1 LIYIIISAL
10 FLSYIFIVIKR
21 GKKYKY
27 DTSKDYI
34 YDLDKNLLKSFNL
47 KEQNFILTNEFLD
60 YDTLFM
66 KVKLSKN
73 LSSLLFKPYFEISGV
88 KHFVEY
94 AAKGT
99 RYINI
104 SHLKEKNNSINLH
117 HISLESFDVEI
128 FGYKNNIT
136 KNKKVLILAPHADD
150 AEIAAFGFYKEMD
163 NVTIVTTTAGEHGF
177 CNYCNIFSDD
187 KTKQAIKKGKLR
199 AYDAMTVPLLGGV
212 PVHKSITLGYFG
224 GSLEWMSKNKDLEAS
239 SVVDGVNDMN
249 IFRNVSHSD
258 IKLQKSVK
266 VNYESFLNDIGLIL
280 ESIKPDIIV
289 TSHPEIDSHT
299 DHKYT
304 TSALLESMKNIN
316 FEAKLLLYTNHL
328 TLSETYPLGEIYSAI
343 TLPPN
348 KKDFYFDS
356 VYSFNLDKDSQID
369 KFFALEAIHD
379 LRDSEI
385 FLYIKSAYKYLNKV
399 IKRKIIGK
407 DKSYYKRAIRDNELF
422 FVVEKENLTN
432 IS

>member
-1 LIYIIISAL
+1 LIYIIISIL
-10 FLSYIFIVIKR
+10 FILYIFIVIKR
-21 GKKYKY
+21 EKKYKY

-73 LSSLLFKPYFEISGV
+73 LSSLFFKPYFEISGV

-104 SHLKEKNNSINLH
+104 SHLKEKNNSIKLH
-117 HISLESFDVEI
+117 HIFLKSFDVEI

-136 KNKKVLILAPHADD
+136 KNQKVLILAPHADD

-163 NVTIVTTTAGEHGF
+163 DVTIVTTTAGEHGF
-177 CNYCNIFSDD
+177 CNYCNIFSND

-199 AYDAMTVPLLGGV
+199 AYDAMTVPLLGDV
-212 PVHKSITLGYFG
+212 PVSKSITLGYYG
-224 GSLEWMSKNKDLEAS
+224 GSLGWMSKNKGLKAS
-239 SVVDGVNDMN
+239 SVINGVDDMN
-249 IFRNVSHSD
+249 IFRKVSHSN
-258 IKLQKSVK
+258 IRLEKNVIANHS
-266 VNYESFLNDIGLIL
+266 SFLNDIKVIL
-280 ESIKPDIIV
+280 ESVKPDIILS
-289 TSHPEIDSHT
+289 SHPEIDSHP

-304 TSALLESMKNIN
+304 TLALLESMKAIN
-316 FEAKLLLYTNHL
+316 YKAKLLLYTNHL
-328 TLSETYPLGEIYSAI
+328 TLSETYPLGDIYSAI

-422 FVVEKENLTN
+422 FVLEKENLTN